1 MKYISNYT
9 FSIVKKIF
17 IYENIFRNFNYS
29 FSTNVLNNLFK
40 ILQIFLFTNF
50 FTNQDYALWIICFS
64 FISFFSLMDFG
75 LSSYLSNSLIKIDY
89 SKNREKFIEYISLG
103 KSILIYSILFFFILV
118 CIFIFSF
125 NLEKI
130 FNLKDSQVSQFIY
143 ISIILLIGLS
153 VNSYL
158 GLYFA
163 ILRALDKM
171 HVGLKINFLIIFT
184 QIIIFII
191 LCFFENLILLSLTLS
206 IPYIIGILP
215 YKKVISKELQNE
227 KFVFNLNPKKK
238 YFKKILI
245 GSFSF
250 FIITISHALI
260 NFIPIYYLKKFYDD
274 EILIYFF
281 VYKSLFMLAVQLLN
295 IIHYSFSPKM
305 NQLYFSI
312 KNRDFDQLSKN
323 LFLISITF
331 TILFLI
337 FNYFFGDKI
346 LSAWTNDRVKFN
358 ISIFSIFSVFLI
370 IRVSWSFII
379 NIFQSLNFVNL
390 TSLLYFSFNL
400 CFFSFLHFY
409 FVSYDFIYS
418 LKIIV
423 ALEIILFLSL
433 FLLIYYY
440 FKTIKLFYFFLL
452 FVNLI
457 SAMAL
462 FII

>member
-17 IYENIFRNFNYS
+17 IYENIFKNFNYG
-29 FSTNVLNNLFK
+29 FFTNITNNLFK
-40 ILQIFLFTNF
+40 IIQVFLFTNF
-50 FTNQDYALWIICFS
+50 FTNQDYALWIICFG

-75 LSSYLSNSLIKIDY
+75 LSSYLSNSLLKINY
-89 SKNREKFIEYISLG
+89 SKNRNKFIEYISIG
-103 KSILIYSILFFFILV
+103 KSILIYSIIFFFIAI
-118 CIFIFSF
+118 CIFIFSS
-125 NLEKI
+125 NLANI
-130 FNLKDSQVSQFIY
+130 FALENVQVNQFIC

-153 VNSYL
+153 INSYL

-171 HVGLKINFLIIFT
+171 HVGLKINFLIIT
-184 QIIIFII
+184 VQIIMFII
-191 LCFFENLILLSLTLS
+191 FCFFESLILLSLTLT
-206 IPYIIGILP
+206 IPYFFGILP
-215 YKKVISKELQNE
+215 YKKAISKELHNE
-227 KFVFNLNPKKK
+227 KILFNFNYKID
-238 YFKKILI
+238 YFKELLI

-250 FIITISHALI
+250 FNITISHALM
-260 NFIPIYYLKKFYDD
+260 NFIPIYFLKKFYDD
-274 EILIYFF
+274 EFLIHFF
-281 VYKSLFMLAVQLLN
+281 VYKSLFMLAVQFIN
-295 IIHYSFSPKM
+295 IIYYSFSPKL
-305 NQLYFSI
+305 NQLYFGMRN
-312 KNRDFDQLSKN
+312 KDFDN
-323 LFLISITF
+323 LFKKLAFISI
-331 TILFLI
+331 ILVSLFIL
-337 FNYFFGDKI
+337 FNYFFGNYI
-346 LSAWTNDRVKFN
+346 LSIWTNEKVKFN

-400 CFFSFLHFY
+400 CFFSFLYFY
-409 FVSYDFIYS
+409 YVSYDFIYS
-418 LKIIV
+418 LKIIA

>member
-1 MKYISNYT
+1 MKYISKYT

-17 IYENIFRNFNYS
+17 IYENIFKNFNYG
-29 FSTNVLNNLFK
+29 FSTNILNNLFK
-40 ILQIFLFTNF
+40 ILQVFLFTNF

-75 LSSYLSNSLIKIDY
+75 LSSYLSNSLIKINY
-89 SKNREKFIEYISLG
+89 SKNRKKFIEYISLG
-103 KSILIYSILFFFILV
+103 KSILIYSILFFFTII

-130 FNLKDSQVSQFIY
+130 FDLENSQVSQFIY

-171 HVGLKINFLIIFT
+171 HIGLKINFLIILT

-206 IPYIIGILP
+206 IPYILGILP

-227 KFVFNLNPKKK
+227 KFIFNLNLKKN
-238 YFKKILI
+238 YFKELFI

-250 FIITISHALI
+250 FIITISHALM
-260 NFIPIYYLKKFYDD
+260 NFIPIYFLKKFYDD
-274 EILIYFF
+274 EFLIYFF

-295 IIHYSFSPKM
+295 IIYYSFSPKI
-305 NQLYFSI
+305 NQLYFSV
-312 KNRDFDQLSKN
+312 KNKDFDRLFKN
-323 LFLISITF
+323 LFVISIIFTF
-331 TILFLI
+331 LFLF
-337 FNYFFGDKI
+337 FNYFFGNLI
-346 LSAWTNDRVKFN
+346 LSFWTNDKVKFN
-358 ISIFSIFSVFLI
+358 ITIFSIFSVFLV
-370 IRVSWSFII
+370 IRVSWTFII

-390 TSLLYFSFNL
+390 TSLFYLLYNFCLFIFLYFYLGN
-400 CFFSFLHFY
+400 
-409 FVSYDFIYS
+409 YDFVYS
-418 LKIIV
+418 LKFIV
-423 ALEIILFLSL
+423 ASELILFLFL
-433 FLLIYYY
+433 FYLIYHY
-440 FKTIKLFYFFLL
+440 FKAIKLSYFFLL
-452 FVNLI
+452 FINFI
-457 SAMAL
+457 SL
-462 FII
+462 FVLSKI